1 MQTRESVMKKNKI
14 ENKSSVP
21 EESTAILGAI
31 LLIISVVYLIYSL
44 LKGISSEDVF
54 IIINLFISSL
64 LLLVLYKIVFYLRDS
79 NYLAKKNQEILEELN
94 YNIRQINV
102 KVDKIQA
109 E

>member
-1 MQTRESVMKKNKI
+1 M
-14 ENKSSVP
+14 
-21 EESTAILGAI
+21 
-31 LLIISVVYLIYSL
+31 
-44 LKGISSEDVF
+44 
-54 IIINLFISSL
+54 
-64 LLLVLYKIVFYLRDS
+64 LYKIVFYLRDS